1 MGNQC
6 NCTEEERL
14 LCECMEEEE
23 FVDEVKYFWMC
34 DLQEGDMIEKCSC
47 ENCSCGE
54 EEDD

>member
-1 MGNQC
+1 MDNQC

-14 LCECMEEEE
+14 LCECMEDEE

-34 DLQEGDMIEKCSC
+34 DLQEGDMIQCSC
-47 ENCSCGE
+47 ENCSCGK